1 MDVWDAR
8 GTGGVVGAA
17 WGATKVVGAARGT
30 TEVSEVDDNGATK
43 GGWWLDRQPLF
54 PRWFDHPG
62 SRSDRQPLF

>member
-8 GTGGVVGAA
+8 GTGGVIGVA

-30 TEVSEVDDNGATK
+30 TEVSEVDDNGAMM
-43 GGWWLDRQPLF
+43 GGWWSDHQPLF
-54 PRWFDHPG
+54 PRWSDHLG